1 MVLNEEIF
9 YKRDGKVDEAQ
20 SQIKV
25 ANHFYRI
32 SSTEEKVH
40 YFYINIY
47 VYQHCLNHSEIACDG
62 FG

>member
-9 YKRDGKVDEAQ
+9 YKRDGKVYEAQ

-32 SSTEEKVH
+32 SSGEGPL
-40 YFYINIY
+40 
-47 VYQHCLNHSEIACDG
+47 CLYKYLRVSAL
-62 FG
+62 FKSF